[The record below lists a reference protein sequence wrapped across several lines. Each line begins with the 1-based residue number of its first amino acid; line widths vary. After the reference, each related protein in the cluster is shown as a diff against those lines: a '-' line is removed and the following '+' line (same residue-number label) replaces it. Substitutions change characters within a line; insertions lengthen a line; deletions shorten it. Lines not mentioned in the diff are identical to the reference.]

1 MGIWRAECWLGSE
14 SGYQELEVK
23 ANTWNGAKTQ
33 LERIYGAEQIINLHE
48 VSSASDSNGGAE
60 ISGGGI
66 LFVLFLLFIV
76 AAWKYMLIIG
86 AIAALIWGMIAIYKE

>member
-23 ANTWNGAKTQ
+23 ANTWNGAKSQ

-48 VSSASDSNGGAE
+48 VSSASNSNDGTEISVGGA
-60 ISGGGI
+60 
-66 LFVLFLLFIV
+66 LFVLLFLFIF

-86 AIAALIWGMIAIYKE
+86 AIALVIWILMSSFKE

>member
-1 MGIWRAECWLGSE
+1 MGIWTAKCWLGSE
-14 SGYQELEVK
+14 SGYQQLEVK

-48 VSSASDSNGGAE
+48 VSSASDSNDGAE

-66 LFVLFLLFIV
+66 LFVLFLLFIL

-86 AIAALIWGMIAIYKE
+86 AIGLLIWIVMSSFKE

>member
-48 VSSASDSNGGAE
+48 VSSASNSNGGAE

-66 LFVLFLLFIV
+66 LFVLFVLFIV

-86 AIAALIWGMIAIYKE
+86 AIAALIWGVIAIFKD

>member
-23 ANTWNGAKTQ
+23 ANTWNGAKSQ

-48 VSSASDSNGGAE
+48 VSSASNSNDGTEISVGGA
-60 ISGGGI
+60 
-66 LFVLFLLFIV
+66 LFVLLLLFIL

-86 AIAALIWGMIAIYKE
+86 AIGLLIWIVMSSFKE

>member
-1 MGIWRAECWLGSE
+1 MGIWTAKCWLGSE
-14 SGYQELEVK
+14 SGYQQLEVK
-23 ANTWNGAKTQ
+23 ANTWNGAKSQ

-48 VSSASDSNGGAE
+48 VSSASNSNDGAE

-66 LFVLFLLFIV
+66 LLVLFLMFMI

-86 AIAALIWGMIAIYKE
+86 AIGLVIWIVISMFKE

>member
-33 LERIYGAEQIINLHE
+33 LERIYGAEQIINLQE
-48 VSSASDSNGGAE
+48 VSCAFDSNDGAE

-66 LFVLFLLFIV
+66 LFVLFLLFIL

-86 AIAALIWGMIAIYKE
+86 AIALVIWIVMSSFKE

>member
-23 ANTWNGAKTQ
+23 ANTWNGAKSQ

-48 VSSASDSNGGAE
+48 VSSASNSNDGTEISVGGA
-60 ISGGGI
+60 
-66 LFVLFLLFIV
+66 LFVLLLLFIL

-86 AIAALIWGMIAIYKE
+86 AIALVIWILMSSFKE

>member
-48 VSSASDSNGGAE
+48 VSSASDSNDGAE

-66 LFVLFLLFIV
+66 LFVLFLLFIL

-86 AIAALIWGMIAIYKE
+86 AIGLAIWIVMSSFKE

>member
-1 MGIWRAECWLGSE
+1 MGIWTAKCWLGSE

-86 AIAALIWGMIAIYKE
+86 AIAALIWGVIAIFKD